1 MRRSWILLGIAV
13 AFTSFPQSASA
24 QSARP
29 WARPCQPRSPE
40 RSHHPQGTLLWGTTQ
55 LTAAQP
61 MSTVLASVKLEGART
76 VEGKSLDLSFPSDH
90 EMPRL
95 SPGTVL
101 RGASSTGTRVD
112 VAVCEAKGAD
122 GETLYQ
128 LEVRTQDSL
137 EWKNPCVP
145 GGQGQTSR
153 ALAVRGVWDAT
164 GARKENAREF
174 TFACEQGAIAKCA
187 QWGYKPWNA
196 EHVDLHQA
204 CTRMA
209 RADYCGTGRSHT
221 WNDNVIDLYDSTG
234 VVQRETRESPGFS
247 PARATFESSWSP
259 DGATCLARTRKGE
272 PLQAILDECPK
283 RFVPGAM
290 DFGDGDVCTLVLKGP
305 PVKRGTGA
313 WLNTRS
319 YPPPMKA
326 THP

>member
-1 MRRSWILLGIAV
+1 MSEAAAKDSL
-13 AFTSFPQSASA
+13 
-24 QSARP
+24 
-29 WARPCQPRSPE
+29 PCQDRSPT
-40 RSHHPQGTLLWGTTQ
+40 RSHWPQGTLLWGSTQ
-55 LTAAQP
+55 LAATQP
-61 MSTVLASVKLEGART
+61 MSTVLASVKLDGART
-76 VEGKSLDLSFPSDH
+76 VDEQPRRLRFPNDH
-90 EMPRL
+90 EVPAL
-95 SPGTVL
+95 APLTVL
-101 RGASSTGTRVD
+101 DGASSDGKPVE
-112 VAVCEAKGAD
+112 VAVCDAQGSGGATRYRLELRVKGSA
-122 GETLYQ
+122 
-128 LEVRTQDSL
+128 
-137 EWKNPCVP
+137 EWTNPCVP
-145 GGQGQTSR
+145 GGQSQASW

-164 GARKENAREF
+164 GARQENAKAF

-221 WNDNVIDLYDSTG
+221 WNDNVVDLYDSTG
-234 VVQRETRESPGFS
+234 VVQRETRESPDFS
-247 PARATFESSWSP
+247 PAKATFESSWSP

-272 PLQAILDECPK
+272 PIQAILDECPK

-290 DFGDGDVCTLVLKGP
+290 DFGGGDVCTHVRKEQS
-305 PVKRGTGA
+305 VKRGKGT